1 MYASFPMF
9 LYLNASLGGLLLD
22 PLLQYQNSKLYNNP
36 YAAPDLGGYAAT
48 RHLLAYPNVA
58 LLRRHILPKCD
69 GRQSRFAHSRR
80 RRYVLVLE
88 AQEFS

>member
-58 LLRRHILPKCD
+58 SSAGTYYPNATGDNLDSHTHGVEGMC
-69 GRQSRFAHSRR
+69 
-80 RRYVLVLE
+80 
-88 AQEFS
+88 